1 MKSKKKNYL
10 TLNYIRKTHYK
21 NQNIKTKSFDIPVDI
36 NDWLKN
42 PYTFLKSKYFIETSA
57 LIVFFAQF
65 TKITPNNLTTLYI
78 ILGFLGG
85 LFLASN
91 NNYLIVL
98 SSIIFFTKSSLDW
111 GDGFLAKIKNQTSN
125 LGHILDNWGAKV
137 GTCSFLAGFGFY
149 LYNKNNDEIFILLL
163 FFIIFLKALD
173 MKEYAYHLTMFNFLR
188 EKNKKKLL
196 GELNFKTNFLFKKK
210 STNLLNIKN
219 FFHGFIDD
227 RSRTIDLIFLL
238 ILIDNF
244 YYSITILKY
253 IYYYIAFKALVIFCG
268 GIYVTAYKKNIFKK

>member
-98 SSIIFFTKSSLDW
+98 SSIIFFTKS
-111 GDGFLAKIKNQTSN
+111 
-125 LGHILDNWGAKV
+125 
-137 GTCSFLAGFGFY
+137 
-149 LYNKNNDEIFILLL
+149 
-163 FFIIFLKALD
+163 
-173 MKEYAYHLTMFNFLR
+173 
-188 EKNKKKLL
+188 
-196 GELNFKTNFLFKKK
+196 
-210 STNLLNIKN
+210 
-219 FFHGFIDD
+219 
-227 RSRTIDLIFLL
+227 
-238 ILIDNF
+238 
-244 YYSITILKY
+244 
-253 IYYYIAFKALVIFCG
+253 
-268 GIYVTAYKKNIFKK
+268 